1 MMIGGYKCTAGR
13 ADDDFAFAASAKLCC
28 AGWRGLLKVHRKA
41 CDEARWQGA
50 RAKSPN
56 VTAKM
61 WPSRTHQELG

>member
-50 RAKSPN
+50 LCHSATSDEYI
-56 VTAKM
+56 
-61 WPSRTHQELG
+61 RTELRLASGG